1 MNYQRPRR
9 QLYSVHLDP
18 AVIEWLRKE
27 AMENSDTVANL
38 IRDSLRQTKKNTDAS
53 RSNNEQAA

>member
-1 MNYQRPRR
+1 MKYQRPRR

-18 AVIEWLRKE
+18 AIIEWLRKE
-27 AMENSDTVANL
+27 AMETSDTVANL
-38 IRDSLRQTKKNTDAS
+38 IRDSLRQTKKNTEA

>member
-1 MNYQRPRR
+1 MKYQRPRR

-27 AMENSDTVANL
+27 AMETSDTVANL
-38 IRDSLRQTKKNTDAS
+38 IRDSLRQTKKAADA
-53 RSNNEQAA
+53 RSNSEQAA

>member
-18 AVIEWLRKE
+18 AIIEWLRKE
-27 AMENSDTVANL
+27 ATENSDTVANL
-38 IRDSLRQTKKNTDAS
+38 IRDSLRQTKKNADA
-53 RSNNEQAA
+53 RSNSEKAA